1 MGQFLPLH
9 SLLSITYIFIEM
21 QSRQM
26 DTVDHDDIQA
36 RLIASELAV

>member
-1 MGQFLPLH
+1 
-9 SLLSITYIFIEM
+9 M